1 LPKGEKDWLGPSI
14 LDTLVSIKLSADD
27 ATLQKNFLALKRRDD
42 VATLLDVTPKLLRYY
57 LFKANKYRTFQIRK
71 RSGELRTISSPD
83 NALKIIQRKLNQVLH
98 VVYKKRS
105 PVHGF
110 VRDRSIKTNA
120 LRHMGCEVVLNF
132 DLENFF
138 PGIHFGRVK
147 GLFSKKPYNLPDQ
160 AALTLAQI
168 CCHETVLPA
177 GAPTSPM
184 IANMICASMDAKLK
198 EVAYEFDCMY
208 TRYADDITF
217 STKTRRFDPSIAY
230 RDLSSKKWVVG
241 ERVKN
246 IVEAN
251 QFKIHET
258 KTHVRTKH
266 SRQEVTG
273 ITINERLNV
282 RRQLIR
288 QVRAMLH
295 AWENYGEEK
304 AATEFLAKYNRKQ
317 RAKDKAEFRS
327 VLRGKLEFLGFIRG
341 RDDELYLRLLARFL
355 SLAPEMLSRP
365 VVALATTTDVVL
377 TQAIWLLI
385 ADGGDPQATAFAADG
400 FGLLTAF
407 HTVEH
412 VTKQGK
418 TMYAT
423 RPGYDEKRY
432 RISVVKFDEVRDVA
446 QLSIDARCPLQLRI
460 GADDHLHVGQQIVLM
475 GFPRYHVGDGVA
487 IHHGPIVQSKVY
499 NKIPHFVIDPV
510 IFRGNSGGP
519 VLDAKNRVVGIAV
532 KGYERPDRFTDKDEL
547 SSFVP
552 IGMISY
558 LRETEKIVTAAIPEI
573 SREEKPPGYRQG
585 PAID

>member
-1 LPKGEKDWLGPSI
+1 
-14 LDTLVSIKLSADD
+14 
-27 ATLQKNFLALKRRDD
+27 
-42 VATLLDVTPKLLRYY
+42 
-57 LFKANKYRTFQIRK
+57 
-71 RSGELRTISSPD
+71 LRTISSPA

-98 VVYKKRS
+98 AVYKKRS

-138 PGIHFGRVK
+138 PNVHFGRVK

-160 AALTLAQI
+160 VALTLAQI
-168 CCHETVLPA
+168 CCNETVLPA

-184 IANMICASMDAKLK
+184 IANMICALMDAKLK
-198 EVAYEFDCMY
+198 EVAYECDCMY
-208 TRYADDITF
+208 SRYADDITF
-217 STKTRRFDPSIAY
+217 STRTRRFDPSIAY
-230 RDLSSKKWVVG
+230 RDPTSKKWVVG
-241 ERVKN
+241 DRVKN

-266 SRQEVTG
+266 ARQEVTG

-295 AWENYGEEK
+295 AWETFGEEK
-304 AATEFLAKYNRKQ
+304 TAAEFLAKYNRKQ
-317 RAKDKAEFRS
+317 RQKDNAEFRC

-355 SLAPEMLSRP
+355 SLAPEMKSRP

-385 ADGGDPQATAFAADG
+385 GDAGDSQATAFAADG

-412 VTKQGK
+412 VAKQGK

-423 RPGYDEKRY
+423 RPGYDGKHY
-432 RISVVKFDEVRDVA
+432 RISVVKFDEV
-446 QLSIDARCPLQLRI
+446 
-460 GADDHLHVGQQIVLM
+460 
-475 GFPRYHVGDGVA
+475 
-487 IHHGPIVQSKVY
+487 
-499 NKIPHFVIDPV
+499 
-510 IFRGNSGGP
+510 
-519 VLDAKNRVVGIAV
+519 
-532 KGYERPDRFTDKDEL
+532 
-547 SSFVP
+547 
-552 IGMISY
+552 
-558 LRETEKIVTAAIPEI
+558 
-573 SREEKPPGYRQG
+573 
-585 PAID
+585 